1 LLTALSSSPLRTC
14 LGRTD
19 ARSKS
24 SP

>member
-1 LLTALSSSPLRTC
+1 LLTALCSSPLRTC